1 MELTKKQRLR
11 KMIIALAV
19 SFITTTLVVGVLSPD
34 IVVVTLANLIMSLSA
49 SGGVM
54 MMASYN
60 VMMVLL
66 GIMALNMSFATF
78 AGHAGNPLV
87 TAAGAGALFVY
98 TAAMGGF
105 AAGAATLLCF
115 APALVVTIWMGK
127 KSSYTTVLQTTAA
140 LDVALVGG
148 SFALSLYRSKTPF
161 TPDGLRSVLNTVIAT
176 LTDYYKEAA
185 QTLSDRQLAVTT
197 TSNYTPEGA
206 MANILN
212 HLPAI
217 LIFGGMLAAYWTTTY
232 YMKANNA
239 TYIHTS
245 ELTATYELSKA
256 GAAVF
261 VLAAIASWMT
271 KDLYSVLAFNVLL
284 VQTLPCALVGL
295 AALKQQLSGGTRGIF
310 VGAALVMLL
319 FTPVLAII
327 FFIATYG
334 AFKVLFWDL
343 RPGKGDNP

>member
-1 MELTKKQRLR
+1 ML
-11 KMIIALAV
+11 IAYAV
-19 SFITTTLVVGVLSPD
+19 SFITATLVAGVLQPD

-66 GIMALNMSFATF
+66 GVMALNMSFSTF

-98 TAAMGGF
+98 TMAIGGF

-115 APALVVTIWMGK
+115 APALAVTMLMGK

-148 SFALSLYRSKTPF
+148 SFGLSLYRSKAPL
-161 TPDGLRSVLNTVIAT
+161 TPDGLRSLLNTVIVSLTDLYKQAAAT
-176 LTDYYKEAA
+176 LTD
-185 QTLSDRQLAVTT
+185 RQIAVTAT
-197 TSNYTPEGA
+197 PNYTPEGA
-206 MANILN
+206 MANVLN

-239 TYIHTS
+239 TYIHTT

-261 VLAAIASWMT
+261 VLAALASWMT
-271 KDLYSVLAFNVLL
+271 KDLYAVLAFNLLL

-295 AALKQQLSGGTRGIF
+295 SALKLQLSGGTRGIF

-319 FTPVLAII
+319 FTPVLAVI

>member
-1 MELTKKQRLR
+1 
-11 KMIIALAV
+11 
-19 SFITTTLVVGVLSPD
+19 
-34 IVVVTLANLIMSLSA
+34 VVTLANLIMSLST

-66 GIMALNMSFATF
+66 GVMLLNMSFSIF

-87 TAAGAGALFVY
+87 TAAGAGALFIY
-98 TAAMGGF
+98 TAALGGFTVSGF
-105 AAGAATLLCF
+105 AAGAATLSCF
-115 APALVVTIWMGK
+115 LPALVTNMLMGK
-127 KSSYTTVLQTTAA
+127 KASYTSVLQVTSA
-140 LDVALVGG
+140 LNIALVIG
-148 SFALSLYRSKTPF
+148 SFGFSLYRSKAPL
-161 TPDGLRSVLNTVIAT
+161 TPDGLRTVLNAVIVT
-176 LTDYYKEAA
+176 LTDFYKGAA
-185 QTLSDRQLAVTT
+185 QTLTDRQFAVNA
-197 TSNYTPEGA
+197 TSSYTPEGA
-206 MANILN
+206 MANVLN

-239 TYIHTS
+239 TYIRTS

-271 KDLYSVLAFNVLL
+271 KDIYSVLAFNVLL
-284 VQTLPCALVGL
+284 VQTLPCALVGFS
-295 AALKQQLSGGTRGIF
+295 ALKQQLSGGMRGIF

-327 FFIATYG
+327 FFVATYG
-334 AFKVLFWDL
+334 AFKVLLWDL
-343 RPGKGDNP
+343 RPGKGNNP